1 MWGGGIVKLSMKEWT
16 SWPIDLIFLHLQK
29 REESVKKLIQQAESQ
44 KVKEVISQPL
54 TIHTVSASG
63 SNLQCVSTV

>member
-1 MWGGGIVKLSMKEWT
+1 MKEWT
-16 SWPIDLIFLHLQK
+16 AWPIDLIFLHLQK

-44 KVKEVISQPL
+44 KVKEIISQPI

-63 SNLQCVSTV
+63 TNLQCVSDV